1 MKLRKITLVALMIL
15 GMSTFVIGCS
25 DEDENN
31 NTTTT
36 TESEVTTQ
44 EQTTTKEVEITTE
57 EPTTT
62 KEVETTTS
70 YQLKGKEFSIANNQ
84 AKFFYDFV
92 LNTGDKI
99 YLNEVWPGDT
109 EVDRMERGSA
119 ATTIYTNFG
128 MDSEL
133 DEFEKKYMES
143 EGLYVP
149 EVPEGEKYYIEYSGP
164 SVKFVF
170 YKSDKL
176 RTYFDMVPIE

>member
-1 MKLRKITLVALMIL
+1 MKLRKLTLVALLIFA
-15 GMSTFVIGCS
+15 MSTFVVGCS
-25 DEDENN
+25 DEDDNN

-44 EQTTTKEVEITTE
+44 EQTTTKEVETTTE

-70 YQLKGKEFSIANNQ
+70 YKPKGKEFSIANNQ
-84 AKFFYDFV
+84 AEFFYDLV

-119 ATTIYTNFG
+119 TTTIYSNFG
-128 MDSEL
+128 MRDEL
-133 DEFEKKYMES
+133 REFQKKYMES
-143 EGLYVP
+143 EGLYMP
-149 EVPEGEKYYIEYSGP
+149 EVPEAENYYIEYSGP
-164 SVKFVF
+164 SVKFIF
-170 YKSDKL
+170 YKSDDL